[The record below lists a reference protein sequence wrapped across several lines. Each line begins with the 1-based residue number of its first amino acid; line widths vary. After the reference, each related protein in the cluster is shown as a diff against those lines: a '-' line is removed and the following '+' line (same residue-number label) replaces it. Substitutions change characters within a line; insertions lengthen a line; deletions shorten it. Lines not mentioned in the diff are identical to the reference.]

1 MNDELIIQT
10 LYECIDKL
18 MELLK
23 ETRAADKAQEIYQ
36 EFFGE

>member
-1 MNDELIIQT
+1 MSDDRIIET

-23 ETRAADKAQEIYQ
+23 ETYAAEKAQEIYQ